1 MSLQGRETV
10 IVEAVRT
17 PVGRG
22 HKEKGVF
29 REIHPSDLLGRTYVG
44 LLDRAGIDPKLVD
57 NAVVGCVYQVGEQ
70 ATGIT
75 RNAWLQKGL
84 PETTGATTVD
94 IRCGSGQQ
102 AVHIAALQIAAG
114 IDDVVV
120 AGGVEHMGRVGFPV
134 TAATQRDYGS
144 GQTQEL
150 LDRWPLVPQ
159 GEGAEMIADQW
170 SITREEMDR
179 FALRSHE
186 RAHAATE
193 SGAFGREILP
203 IETPDGTVTAD
214 QGIRPSTSMESLA
227 GLKTVFREEGRVT
240 AGNSSQISDGASALL
255 LMTREKADELGLQA
269 RARIVDQVVL
279 GVDPV
284 TMLTGPIPATRKILA
299 RNGLTIGDI
308 DVVEIN
314 EAFASVGLAWQREL
328 DADLARVN
336 PRGGAIALGHPLGAT
351 GARLMTTLL
360 HELEDFDGRYGLVTM
375 CCGGGLGTATL
386 IERI

>member
-22 HKEKGVF
+22 HKEKGAF
-29 REIHPSDLLGRTYVG
+29 REIHPADLLGRTYVG
-44 LLDRAGIDPKLVD
+44 LLDRVGIDPKLVD
-57 NAVVGCVYQVGEQ
+57 NAIVGCVYQVGEQ

-102 AVHIAALQIAAG
+102 AVHIAAAQIAAG

-170 SITREEMDR
+170 SITRDEMDA
-179 FALRSHE
+179 FALRSHQ

-193 SGAFGREILP
+193 SGAFEREILP

-214 QGIRPSTSMESLA
+214 QGIRPGTSLESLG
-227 GLKTVFREEGRVT
+227 GLKAVFRENGRVT

-255 LMTREKADELGLQA
+255 LMTREKADELGLRA

-299 RNGLTIGDI
+299 RNGLTIDEI

-328 DADLARVN
+328 GADPERVN

-360 HELEDFDGRYGLVTM
+360 HELEDLDGRYGLVTM